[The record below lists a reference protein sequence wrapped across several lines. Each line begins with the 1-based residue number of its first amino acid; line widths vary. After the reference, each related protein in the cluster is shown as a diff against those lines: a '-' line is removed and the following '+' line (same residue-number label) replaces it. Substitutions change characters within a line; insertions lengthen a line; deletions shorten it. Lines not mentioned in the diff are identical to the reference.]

1 MVTKNPLSLL
11 DAGQL
16 EAVTAR
22 NQHILCLAG
31 AGSGKTRVLTT
42 RVFYLVNKLRV
53 RPENILAITFTKNA
67 ATEMVERLGTLG
79 INTDQLWCRTFH
91 SACYKILRESDGGRQ
106 LNIIDEATQERALKK
121 CLADLSQQ
129 AEFGYRLAQ
138 FLEENNWPLYL
149 FAGEVNRAI
158 HECKNYSVTPAEI
171 HRRCHQIEDEDIKE
185 FYQLFGVI
193 FATYQNYLAIR
204 HEMDFSDLIS
214 KVLTTLQTDRRA
226 REKYQNKFKYILV
239 DEFQDVNHG
248 QVQLLDLLKGCH
260 SKLFAVGD
268 DWQAI
273 YGWRGGDVKYIL
285 RFKKNYQQDCR
296 QIILPF
302 NYRSDGNIVQ
312 AASKCIG
319 RNHQQCRKKIKS
331 FHSAVTKIKIFRGEN
346 GESCHAFVLKEI
358 AALIQSG
365 AQPKNIMILGRN
377 WKHVDFFIEQFS
389 KNSVPKL
396 VEEPNFDTPQSNPST
411 GSGFT
416 KNPNSQDINITTIHS
431 AKGLECDFVF
441 LVGLHRGRGG
451 FPNIKEDHELRK
463 IIKETTRPERL
474 AEERRCFYVAITRA
488 KNKLYLV
495 TEKNNESI
503 FIKEVPRRFC
513 EHSP

>member
-1 MVTKNPLSLL
+1 MPTKDPLSQL
-11 DAGQL
+11 DAGQF
-16 EAVTAR
+16 EAATAR
-22 NQHILCLAG
+22 NQHVLCLAG

-42 RVFYLVNKLRV
+42 RVFYLVNKLGV

-79 INTDQLWCRTFH
+79 IDTNQLWCRTFH
-91 SACYKILRESDGGRQ
+91 SACYKILRESSSGQ

-121 CLADLSQQ
+121 CLTDLSQQ
-129 AEFGYRLAQ
+129 SKFGYRLAR
-138 FLEENNWPLYL
+138 FLEENNWPFYL

-158 HECKNYSVTPAEI
+158 HECKNYAVTPAEI
-171 HRRCHQIEDEDIKE
+171 HRRCRRIEDEDIKE
-185 FYQLFGVI
+185 FYQLFSVI
-193 FATYQNYLAIR
+193 FATYQNYLAAR

-214 KVLTTLQTDRRA
+214 KVLTTLQSDRQA

-248 QVQLLDLLKGCH
+248 QVQLLDLLKGDRNNF
-260 SKLFAVGD
+260 FAVGD

-285 RFKKNYQQDCR
+285 QFKKNYQRDCR
-296 QIILPF
+296 QIVLPF

-319 RNHQQCRKKIKS
+319 RNRQQCRKKIKS
-331 FHSAVTKIKIFRGEN
+331 FHPAEAKIKIFRGEDSE
-346 GESCHAFVLKEI
+346 GCHAFVLEKI
-358 AALIQSG
+358 AALVQSG
-365 AQPKNIMILGRN
+365 AQPKDIMILGRN
-377 WKHVDFFIEQFS
+377 WKHVDFFIEQLHE
-389 KNSVPKL
+389 KGAAEHK
-396 VEEPNFDTPQSNPST
+396 
-411 GSGFT
+411 
-416 KNPNSQDINITTIHS
+416 DINITTIHG

-441 LVGLHRGRGG
+441 LVGLHQGRGG
-451 FPNIKEDHELRK
+451 FPNIKEDPEIKK
-463 IIKETTRPERL
+463 IIKETTRSERL

-488 KNKLYLV
+488 KKELYLV
-495 TEKNNESI
+495 TGKGNESV
-503 FIKEVPRRFC
+503 FVKEVPGRFC